1 MRASLL
7 SCSLGLLT
15 AAQAAAQGPPAAL
28 PPIPVPKAGVVE
40 KVVPVPATAAKA
52 APAPA
57 TAPAPAAPVLIEP
70 GTTAP
75 AAVAPALPEA
85 TLAGLTG
92 AACGDAGIP
101 DSGRPFSMC
110 GPRFWLGADYT
121 LFWYNPMQVPTL
133 VQTIPSALV
142 NTPNAFPAT
151 NFPTDPRVGY
161 NGVSGVRVNAGVNF
175 DKFGVDFSGFLLQQR
190 NLSTQLAN
198 DGTPVFLGRPFLD
211 ASSGGAPTT
220 LNISSPNQYD
230 GAVESTVTSQLYGF
244 DVNGRRAWYTFV
256 ADQTNLL
263 AGFRYIDLRESVG
276 VSSFSQFPTGDTVA
290 ITDSFRTHNS
300 FYGGQVGFN
309 IIYGGT
315 EPGLGFQFTSKS
327 GIGGVNQHVDI
338 YGSNTINQGGV
349 VTTEPG
355 GLLARGQTLG
365 SFSRSKF
372 AYMQDI
378 DLKLTYNLTSNFQ
391 VSFGYS
397 MIYLSSVVRA
407 GSFVNPL
414 IDPNTI
420 RFTNGGAPSTPS
432 PVPTFAW
439 NAHSFV
445 VQGLTFGA
453 QFQY

>member
-28 PPIPVPKAGVVE
+28 PPVPAPKAAVVE
-40 KVVPVPATAAKA
+40 KAAPVPA
-52 APAPA
+52 
-57 TAPAPAAPVLIEP
+57 APAPAAPLLIES
-70 GTTAP
+70 GAP
-75 AAVAPALPEA
+75 AAVAPTLSEA
-85 TLAGLTG
+85 TFTGLTG
-92 AACGDAGIP
+92 DGGLAPAGH
-101 DSGRPFSMC
+101 PFPMC
-110 GPRFWLGADYT
+110 GPRFWIGADYT
-121 LFWYNPMQVPTL
+121 LFWYNSMQVPTL

-151 NFPTDPRVGY
+151 NFPSDPRVGY

-175 DKFGVDFSGFLLQQR
+175 DRFGVDFSGFLLQQQ
-190 NLSTQLAN
+190 NLDTQLAN

-211 ASSGGAPTT
+211 ASAGGTPATV
-220 LNISSPNQYD
+220 NISVPNQYN

-244 DVNGRRAWYTFV
+244 DVNARRAWYTFV

-276 VSSFSQFPTGDTVA
+276 VSTFSQFPTGDSVA
-290 ITDSFRTHNS
+290 ITDLFRTHNS
-300 FYGGQVGFN
+300 FYGGQIGFN

-315 EPGLGFQFTSKS
+315 EPGFGFQFTSKS
-327 GIGGVNQHVDI
+327 GIGGVNQRVDI
-338 YGSNTINQGGV
+338 FGSNTITQSGV
-349 VTTEPG
+349 VTTEAG
-355 GLLARGQTLG
+355 GLLARSQNLG
-365 SFSRSKF
+365 GFSRSKF

-378 DLKLTYNLTSNFQ
+378 DLKLTYNFTSNFQ

-397 MIYLSSVVRA
+397 LIYLSSVVRA

-414 IDPNTI
+414 IDPSTI

-439 NAHSFV
+439 NANSFV